1 MDTRQEI
8 EELHHAFINLEM
20 DCHRLE
26 ESNRELLAA
35 LRLCERALEDRDAE
49 AEGYAAKAA
58 RAAIAKAT
66 GEA

>member
-35 LRLCERALEDRDAE
+35 LQDTLAVCL
-49 AEGYAAKAA
+49 A
-58 RAAIAKAT
+58 RGCAGPAIDSARIAIAKAT